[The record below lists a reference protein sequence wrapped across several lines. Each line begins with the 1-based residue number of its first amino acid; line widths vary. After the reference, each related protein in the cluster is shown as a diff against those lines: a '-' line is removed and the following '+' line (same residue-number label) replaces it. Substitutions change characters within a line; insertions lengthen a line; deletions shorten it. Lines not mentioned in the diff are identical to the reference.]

1 MAVEFSPLLGEG
13 LLPAE
18 TQGFVS
24 EAQSGDSMT
33 DLPPVPTSG
42 NPPDA

>member
-1 MAVEFSPLLGEG
+1 VAVEFSPLLDEG

-33 DLPPVPTSG
+33 DLPHVPTSG